1 MGTVQRLTEPA
12 GEKGQR
18 PTTLTLVGGSLK
30 KARETG
36 VLVPSGDRSGPT
48 EAAAEK
54 RPAFPERWGSE
65 KVVSRKLGCELAHA
79 PSVDKRRGT

>member
-1 MGTVQRLTEPA
+1 M
-12 GEKGQR
+12 
-18 PTTLTLVGGSLK
+18 TLVGGSQR

-54 RPAFPERWGSE
+54 HPAFPGRWRSE
-65 KVVSRKLGCELAHA
+65 KVVSRKLGCELVAA
-79 PSVDKRRGT
+79 LSVDKRRGT